1 MAGEKYDITQESLEN
16 IAELSDGYSGA
27 DIKNLCSDASMGPIR
42 CIDMSMIQNISSTE
56 VTSCISTLFTVNSH
70 VKYF

>member
-1 MAGEKYDITQESLEN
+1 MAGEKYDITQESFEN

-56 VTSCISTLFTVNSH
+56 VISCTSSLFIVDYNI
-70 VKYF
+70 